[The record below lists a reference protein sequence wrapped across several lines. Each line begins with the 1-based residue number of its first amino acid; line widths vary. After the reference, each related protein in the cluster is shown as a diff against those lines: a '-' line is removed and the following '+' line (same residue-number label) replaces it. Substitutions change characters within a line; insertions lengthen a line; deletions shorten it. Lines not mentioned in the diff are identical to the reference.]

1 MSLKAFH
8 LAFISLSTLIAFGFG
23 AWTFIETSGNFTVYG
38 FLSFLSG
45 VGLIVYGVK
54 FLKKFRDISYL

>member
-8 LAFISLSTLIAFGFG
+8 LAFISLSTLVVFGFG
-23 AWTFIETSGNFTVYG
+23 AWAFIETSGNFTVYG
-38 FLSFLSG
+38 FLSLLSG

-54 FLKKFRDISYL
+54 FLKKFRDVSYL

>member
-8 LAFISLSTLIAFGFG
+8 LVFISRSTLVVFWFG

-38 FLSFLSG
+38 FLSLLSG

-54 FLKKFRDISYL
+54 FLKKFRDVSYL